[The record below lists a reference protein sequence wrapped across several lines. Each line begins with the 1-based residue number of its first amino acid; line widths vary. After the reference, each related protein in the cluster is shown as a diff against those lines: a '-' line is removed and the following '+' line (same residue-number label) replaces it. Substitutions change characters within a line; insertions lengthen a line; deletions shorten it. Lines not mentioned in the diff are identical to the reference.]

1 MTRRAAPERAI
12 QMAIRH
18 ALMLHDVVAIAIPNG
33 GKRTVTA
40 GRLLRA
46 EGMAPGAPDLL
57 LIGRGA
63 MGFLEIKAPGGR
75 LSEAQVEFHDML
87 RRRGQLVETVRSV
100 DEAIATIK
108 AWGWR

>member
-1 MTRRAAPERAI
+1 
-12 QMAIRH
+12 MAIRH

-57 LIGRGA
+57 LIGRKGR
-63 MGFLEIKAPGGR
+63 MGFLEVKAPGGR
-75 LSEAQVEFHDML
+75 LSERQRDFHDML
-87 RRRGQLVETVRSV
+87 LGREQLIATVWSV

>member
-18 ALMLHDVVAIAIPNG
+18 ALKLHDAESIAIPNG
-33 GKRTVTA
+33 GKRTLWE
-40 GRLLRA
+40 GRMLRA
-46 EGMAPGAPDLL
+46 EGLTPGAPDLL

-63 MGFLEIKAPGGR
+63 MGFLEVKAPGGR
-75 LSEAQVEFHDML
+75 LSEAQVAFHDML